1 MTKTELQ
8 RQTGLSSSTIAKIGK
23 NMDISMNALRIIAEV
38 LDCNIEN
45 LVTFENIYKENNNRW
60 GNNNVKNR

>member
-8 RQTGLSSSTIAKIGK
+8 KQTGLSSSTIAKIGK
-23 NMDISMNALRIIAEV
+23 NKEISLNALRIIADV
-38 LDCNIEN
+38 LDCNIDN

-60 GNNNVKNR
+60 GNINVKNR